1 MQYLHKSRCGRPEG
15 VATQK
20 KDDWS
25 ALIGKRCISHQLK
38 CCKIASP
45 GLAAARLVLTPCP
58 LYPFLKEPP
67 VPSATARALA
77 TGVGCSQI
85 SIVPVILCGGTGT
98 RLWPLSR
105 ASYPK
110 QYWPLAGSGEDT
122 LLQQT
127 QQRLEGLPGLAPP
140 LLICNEDHRFI
151 VAEQMRQI
159 GVEPAGILLE
169 PIGRNTAP
177 AVAVAALQA
186 TAQGED
192 PLLLVLAADHV
203 IRDVASFRTTVVAGA
218 AAAEAGQLVTFGI
231 VPTAPE
237 TGYGYI
243 EAAQSLA
250 DTSAPVPIAR
260 FLEKPDRATA
270 EACLATGRF
279 TWNSGMFLFKASA
292 ILAEL
297 ERLAPEVV
305 SACRAALEQDSADLD
320 FLRLEREAFA
330 GCPNVALDVAVM
342 EKTDRGAV
350 LSLDA
355 GWSDVG
361 SWSALWETAD
371 QDGQGNVLRGRVIH
385 EGARNCYLRS
395 EHRLGVE
402 DLVVVET
409 DDVVLVAHRDQAQD
423 VKGIV
428 GLLEREGAPESKAH
442 RKIYRPWGSYDGVTE
457 GERWQ
462 VKRIVV
468 NPGASLSL
476 QMHHHRAE
484 HWIVVQGTAV
494 VDKDGRQELVGE
506 NQSTYIPLGC
516 RHRLSN
522 PGKIPVELI
531 EVQSGPYLGEDDIVR
546 FEDCY
551 GRSEP
556 SVLGVAA

>member
-1 MQYLHKSRCGRPEG
+1 MANSPSSPS
-15 VATQK
+15 
-20 KDDWS
+20 S
-25 ALIGKRCISHQLK
+25 AL
-38 CCKIASP
+38 
-45 GLAAARLVLTPCP
+45 
-58 LYPFLKEPP
+58 
-67 VPSATARALA
+67 
-77 TGVGCSQI
+77 
-85 SIVPVILCGGTGT
+85 VPVILCGGTGT

-110 QYWPLAGSGEDT
+110 QYWPLAGTGEDT

-127 QQRLEGLPGLAPP
+127 QQRLKGLPGLGAP

-151 VAEQMRQI
+151 VAEQLRQI
-159 GVEPAGILLE
+159 GVEPQAILLE

-186 TAQGED
+186 TAQGDD

-203 IRDVASFRTTVVAGA
+203 IRDAATFRATVAAGM

-243 EAAQSLA
+243 EAAQSLLGA
-250 DTSAPVPIAR
+250 NEPVPIAR
-260 FLEKPDRATA
+260 FVEKPDRATA
-270 EACLATGRF
+270 EQFLATGRF

-305 SACRAALEQDSADLD
+305 SACRSSLEHDSADLD

-330 GCPNVALDVAVM
+330 SCPSVALDVAVM
-342 EKTDRGAV
+342 ERTDRGAV
-350 LSLDA
+350 LPLEA

-371 QDGQGNVLRGRVIH
+371 QDSDGNVLRGRVIS
-385 EGARNCYLRS
+385 EGSSNCYLRS
-395 EHRLGVE
+395 EHRLVVGLGVE

-409 DDVVLVAHRDQAQD
+409 DDVVLVAHRDRAQE
-423 VKGIV
+423 VKAIV

-494 VDKDGRQELVGE
+494 VEKDGGRELVGE

-546 FEDCY
+546 FEDRY
-551 GRSEP
+551 GRSDASP
-556 SVLGVAA
+556 APNLTQP

>member
-1 MQYLHKSRCGRPEG
+1 M
-15 VATQK
+15 
-20 KDDWS
+20 
-25 ALIGKRCISHQLK
+25 
-38 CCKIASP
+38 
-45 GLAAARLVLTPCP
+45 
-58 LYPFLKEPP
+58 
-67 VPSATARALA
+67 
-77 TGVGCSQI
+77 
-85 SIVPVILCGGTGT
+85 PVILCGGTGT

-110 QYWPLAGSGEDT
+110 QYWPLAGTGEDT

-127 QQRLEGLPGLAPP
+127 QQRLKGLPGLGAP

-151 VAEQMRQI
+151 VAEQLRQI
-159 GVEPAGILLE
+159 GVEPQAILLE

-186 TAQGED
+186 TAHGDD

-203 IRDVASFRTTVVAGA
+203 IRDAATFRATVAAGM

-243 EAAQSLA
+243 EAAQSLLGA
-250 DTSAPVPIAR
+250 NEPVPIAR
-260 FLEKPDRATA
+260 FVEKPDRATA
-270 EACLATGRF
+270 EQFLATGRF

-305 SACRAALEQDSADLD
+305 SACRSSLEHDSADLD

-330 GCPNVALDVAVM
+330 SCPSVALDVAVM
-342 EKTDRGAV
+342 ERTDRGAV
-350 LSLDA
+350 LPLEA

-371 QDGQGNVLRGRVIH
+371 QDSDGNVLRGRVIS
-385 EGARNCYLRS
+385 EGSSNCYLRS
-395 EHRLGVE
+395 EHRLVVGLGVE

-409 DDVVLVAHRDQAQD
+409 DDVVLVAHRDRAQE
-423 VKGIV
+423 VKAIV

-457 GERWQ
+457 GSRW
-462 VKRIVV
+462 
-468 NPGASLSL
+468 
-476 QMHHHRAE
+476 
-484 HWIVVQGTAV
+484 
-494 VDKDGRQELVGE
+494 
-506 NQSTYIPLGC
+506 
-516 RHRLSN
+516 
-522 PGKIPVELI
+522 
-531 EVQSGPYLGEDDIVR
+531 
-546 FEDCY
+546 
-551 GRSEP
+551 
-556 SVLGVAA
+556 

>member
-1 MQYLHKSRCGRPEG
+1 M
-15 VATQK
+15 
-20 KDDWS
+20 
-25 ALIGKRCISHQLK
+25 
-38 CCKIASP
+38 
-45 GLAAARLVLTPCP
+45 
-58 LYPFLKEPP
+58 
-67 VPSATARALA
+67 
-77 TGVGCSQI
+77 
-85 SIVPVILCGGTGT
+85 
-98 RLWPLSR
+98 
-105 ASYPK
+105 
-110 QYWPLAGSGEDT
+110 
-122 LLQQT
+122 
-127 QQRLEGLPGLAPP
+127 
-140 LLICNEDHRFI
+140 
-151 VAEQMRQI
+151 
-159 GVEPAGILLE
+159 
-169 PIGRNTAP
+169 
-177 AVAVAALQA
+177 AVAALQA
-186 TAQGED
+186 TAHGED

-203 IRDVASFRTTVVAGA
+203 IRDAATFRATVTAGM

-243 EAAQSLA
+243 EAAQSLLGA
-250 DTSAPVPIAR
+250 NEPVPIAR
-260 FLEKPDRATA
+260 FVEKPDRATA
-270 EACLATGRF
+270 EQFLATGRF

-305 SACRAALEQDSADLD
+305 SACRSSLEHDSADLD

-330 GCPNVALDVAVM
+330 SCPSVALDVAVM
-342 EKTDRGAV
+342 ERTDRGAV
-350 LSLDA
+350 LPLEA

-371 QDGQGNVLRGRVIH
+371 QDSDGNVLRGRVIS
-385 EGARNCYLRS
+385 EGSRNCYLRS
-395 EHRLGVE
+395 EHRLVVGLGVE

-409 DDVVLVAHRDQAQD
+409 DDVVLVAHRDRAQE
-423 VKGIV
+423 VKAIV
-428 GLLEREGAPESKAH
+428 GRLEREGAPESKAH

-494 VDKDGRQELVGE
+494 VEKDGGRELVGE

-546 FEDCY
+546 FEDRY
-551 GRSEP
+551 GRSDASP
-556 SVLGVAA
+556 APTLTPTLTPQ

>member
-1 MQYLHKSRCGRPEG
+1 MAHP
-15 VATQK
+15 
-20 KDDWS
+20 
-25 ALIGKRCISHQLK
+25 
-38 CCKIASP
+38 
-45 GLAAARLVLTPCP
+45 P
-58 LYPFLKEPP
+58 L
-67 VPSATARALA
+67 
-77 TGVGCSQI
+77 
-85 SIVPVILCGGTGT
+85 VPVILCGGTGT

-110 QYWPLAGSGEDT
+110 QYWPLAGTDEET

-127 QQRLEGLPGLAPP
+127 HQRLRGLPQLAPP

-159 GVEPAGILLE
+159 GVEPAAILLE
-169 PIGRNTAP
+169 PMGRNTAP
-177 AVAVAALQA
+177 AVAVAALHA
-186 TAQGED
+186 TARGDD

-203 IRDVASFRTTVVAGA
+203 IRQADRFRAAVEAGLA
-218 AAAEAGQLVTFGI
+218 AAGAGQLVTFGI

-243 EAAQSLA
+243 EAAQPLPANQQHQESPA
-250 DTSAPVPIAR
+250 YSGPVPIVR
-260 FLEKPDRATA
+260 FVEKPDRKTA
-270 EACLATGRF
+270 EMFLASSRF
-279 TWNSGMFLFKASA
+279 TWNSGMFLFRASA

-305 SACRAALEQDSADLD
+305 SACRSALEHDSADLE

-330 GCPNVALDVAVM
+330 NCPAVAIDVAVM

-350 LSLDA
+350 LPLDA

-361 SWSALWETAD
+361 SWSALWATAD
-371 QDGQGNVLRGRVIH
+371 RDAHGNVLRGRVIS
-385 EGARNCYLRS
+385 EDARNCYLRS
-395 EHRLGVE
+395 EHRLVVGLGVE

-409 DDVVLVAHRDQAQD
+409 DDVVLVAHRDRAQD

-428 GLLEREGAPESKAH
+428 NRLERAGAPESRAH
-442 RKIYRPWGSYDGVTE
+442 RRIYRPWGHYDGVVE

-462 VKRIVV
+462 VKKIQVK
-468 NPGASLSL
+468 PGACLSL

-484 HWIVVQGTAV
+484 HWVVVKGTAV
-494 VDKDGRQELVGE
+494 VEKDGVEELVGE
-506 NQSTYIPLGC
+506 NQSTYIPLGSK
-516 RHRLSN
+516 HRLSN

-546 FEDCY
+546 FEDRY
-551 GRSEP
+551 GRSDAP
-556 SVLGVAA
+556 LVSS

>member
-1 MQYLHKSRCGRPEG
+1 MS
-15 VATQK
+15 
-20 KDDWS
+20 S
-25 ALIGKRCISHQLK
+25 
-38 CCKIASP
+38 
-45 GLAAARLVLTPCP
+45 TPN
-58 LYPFLKEPP
+58 L
-67 VPSATARALA
+67 
-77 TGVGCSQI
+77 
-85 SIVPVILCGGTGT
+85 VPVILCGGTGT

-110 QYWPLAGSGEDT
+110 QYWALGGSGEET

-127 QQRLEGLPGLAPP
+127 HQRLSGLPGLAPP

-159 GVEPAGILLE
+159 DVDPGGILLE

-177 AVAVAALQA
+177 AVAVAALHA
-186 TAQGED
+186 TARGDD

-203 IRDVASFRTTVVAGA
+203 VRDAAAFRRTVEAGLGA
-218 AAAEAGQLVTFGI
+218 AMAGRLVTFGI

-243 EAAQSLA
+243 EAAEPLPAAGAA
-250 DTSAPVPIAR
+250 DPQPVPIAR
-260 FLEKPDRATA
+260 FVEKPDSATA
-270 EACLATGRF
+270 ERFLASGRF
-279 TWNSGMFLFKASA
+279 TWNSGMFLFRASA
-292 ILAEL
+292 VLAEL

-305 SACRAALEQDSADLD
+305 SACRAALEHDSADLD

-330 GCPNVALDVAVM
+330 GCPGVAIDVAVM
-342 EKTDRGAV
+342 EKTELGCV
-350 LSLDA
+350 LPLQA

-371 QDGQGNVLRGRVIH
+371 QDSAGNVLRGRVIS
-385 EGARNCYLRS
+385 EASRNCYLRS
-395 EHRLGVE
+395 EHRLVVGLGVE

-409 DDVVLVAHRDQAQD
+409 DDVVLVAHRDKAQD
-423 VKGIV
+423 VKTVV
-428 GLLEREGAPESKAH
+428 GLLERAGAPESKAH
-442 RKIYRPWGSYDGVTE
+442 RKIYRPWGSYDGVVE

-462 VKRIVV
+462 VKKIMV

-484 HWIVVQGTAV
+484 HWVVVKGTAV
-494 VDKDGRQELVGE
+494 VEKDGQEELVGE
-506 NQSTYIPLGC
+506 NQSTYIPLGS

-531 EVQSGPYLGEDDIVR
+531 EVQSGAYLGEDDIVR
-546 FEDCY
+546 FEDRY
-551 GRSEP
+551 GRSDAVVK
-556 SVLGVAA
+556 SS

>member
-1 MQYLHKSRCGRPEG
+1 MANSPSSPS
-15 VATQK
+15 
-20 KDDWS
+20 S
-25 ALIGKRCISHQLK
+25 AL
-38 CCKIASP
+38 
-45 GLAAARLVLTPCP
+45 
-58 LYPFLKEPP
+58 
-67 VPSATARALA
+67 
-77 TGVGCSQI
+77 
-85 SIVPVILCGGTGT
+85 VPVILCGGTGT

-110 QYWPLAGSGEDT
+110 QYWPLAGTGEDT

-127 QQRLEGLPGLAPP
+127 QQRLKGLPGLGAP

-151 VAEQMRQI
+151 VAEQLRQI
-159 GVEPAGILLE
+159 GVEPQAILLE

-186 TAQGED
+186 TAHGED

-203 IRDVASFRTTVVAGA
+203 IRDAATFRATVAAGM

-243 EAAQSLA
+243 EAAHSLLGA
-250 DTSAPVPIAR
+250 NAPVPIAR
-260 FLEKPDRATA
+260 FVEKPDRATA
-270 EACLATGRF
+270 EQFLATGRF

-305 SACRAALEQDSADLD
+305 SACRSSLEHDSADLD

-330 GCPNVALDVAVM
+330 SCPSVALDVAVM
-342 EKTDRGAV
+342 ERTDRGAV
-350 LSLDA
+350 LPLEA

-371 QDGQGNVLRGRVIH
+371 QDSDGNVLRGRVIS
-385 EGARNCYLRS
+385 EGSSNCYLRS
-395 EHRLGVE
+395 EHRLVVGLGVE
-402 DLVVVET
+402 DLLVVET
-409 DDVVLVAHRDQAQD
+409 DDVVLVAHRDRAQD
-423 VKGIV
+423 VKAIV

-442 RKIYRPWGSYDGVTE
+442 RKIYRPWGTYDGVTE

-494 VDKDGRQELVGE
+494 VEKDGGTELVGE
-506 NQSTYIPLGC
+506 NQSTYI
-516 RHRLSN
+516 
-522 PGKIPVELI
+522 
-531 EVQSGPYLGEDDIVR
+531 
-546 FEDCY
+546 
-551 GRSEP
+551 
-556 SVLGVAA
+556 

>member
-1 MQYLHKSRCGRPEG
+1 M
-15 VATQK
+15 VA
-20 KDDWS
+20 
-25 ALIGKRCISHQLK
+25 L
-38 CCKIASP
+38 
-45 GLAAARLVLTPCP
+45 
-58 LYPFLKEPP
+58 
-67 VPSATARALA
+67 
-77 TGVGCSQI
+77 
-85 SIVPVILCGGTGT
+85 VPVILCGGTGT

-110 QYWPLAGSGEDT
+110 QYWALASAGEDT

-127 QQRLEGLPGLAPP
+127 QQRLAGISGLQAP

-169 PIGRNTAP
+169 PMGRNTAP

-186 TAQGED
+186 TTNGQD

-203 IRDVASFRTTVVAGA
+203 IRDAAAFRATVSAGM

-243 EAAQSLA
+243 EAAQPLRGG
-250 DTSAPVPIAR
+250 SAATIQQPVPIAR
-260 FLEKPDRATA
+260 FVEKPDRATA
-270 EACLATGRF
+270 EGFLATGRF
-279 TWNSGMFLFKASA
+279 TWNSGMFLFQASA

-305 SACRAALEQDSADLD
+305 SACRAALEREASDLD
-320 FLRLEREAFA
+320 FLRLDRKAFA
-330 GCPNVALDVAVM
+330 TCPNVAIDVAVM

-350 LSLDA
+350 LPLEA

-371 QDGQGNVLRGRVIH
+371 QDADGNVLRGRVLH
-385 EGARNCYLRS
+385 EHTRNCYLRS
-395 EHRLGVE
+395 EHRLVVGLGVE
-402 DLVVVET
+402 NLVVVET
-409 DDVVLVAHRDQAQD
+409 DDVVLVAHRERAQD
-423 VKGIV
+423 VKNIV
-428 GLLEREGAPESKAH
+428 NLLEREGAPESKAH
-442 RKIYRPWGSYDGVTE
+442 RRIYRPWGSYDGVTE

-462 VKRIVV
+462 VKKIVV

-484 HWIVVQGTAV
+484 HWIVVKGTALV
-494 VDKDGRQELVGE
+494 EKEGQQELVGE

-522 PGKIPVELI
+522 PGRIPVELI

-546 FEDCY
+546 FEDRY
-551 GRSEP
+551 GRS
-556 SVLGVAA
+556 GVTC